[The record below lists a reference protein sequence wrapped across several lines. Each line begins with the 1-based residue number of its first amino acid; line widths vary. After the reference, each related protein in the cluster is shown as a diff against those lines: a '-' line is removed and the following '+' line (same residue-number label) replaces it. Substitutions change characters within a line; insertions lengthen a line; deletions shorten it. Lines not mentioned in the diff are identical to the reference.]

1 MADAGLPQIYL
12 ITPPQIDL
20 AAFLDELARSLD
32 RAPVACLRLALSS
45 DDPDAVGGAADALR
59 ECAHARDIPLV
70 VDSHV
75 GLAERHGLDGV
86 HLPDGARSVRKARS
100 ALGADSIVGA
110 FCGGSRHDGLN
121 AGEAG
126 ADYVAFGPTSP
137 SPLGDGGMANDDLF
151 SWWSEMIELPIVAE
165 GRLSEDRVRAL
176 ARSADFFAFG
186 PEIWSAEDPAESLAV
201 FARVIEES
209 A

>member
-1 MADAGLPQIYL
+1 MADADLPQIYL

-20 AAFLDELARSLD
+20 GVFRDQLARTLD
-32 RAPVACLRLALSS
+32 RTPVACLRLALSS
-45 DDPDAVGGAADALR
+45 DDPDEVGGAADALR
-59 ECAHARDIPLV
+59 ECAHDRDIPLV

-75 GLAERHGLDGV
+75 GLVERHGLDGV
-86 HLPDGARSVRKARS
+86 HLPDSSRSVRKVRS
-100 ALGADSIVGA
+100 ALGGDLIVGA
-110 FCGGSRHDGLN
+110 FCGRSRHDGLN

-137 SPLGDGGMANDDLF
+137 SDLGDGGFASGDLF
-151 SWWSEMIELPIVAE
+151 AWWSEMIELPVVAE
-165 GRLSEDRVRAL
+165 GRLSEGTIRAL

-186 PEIWSAEDPAESLAV
+186 PEIWSEENPAESLAA